1 MVGRVASSGQ
11 RPSFKPFRLFDEKRA
26 ALPFS
31 FPFSFP
37 LSLIRRVAT
46 SPGGA
51 P

>member
-31 FPFSFP
+31 
-37 LSLIRRVAT
+37 LIPRLAA
-46 SPGGA
+46 SAGGA